1 MKRKV
6 LILGTRGIPGNHGG
20 FETFAER
27 LSLYLVEQGW
37 DVTVYCQEDYSNGKK
52 IQRQKWQ
59 GINLIH
65 IPCKNN
71 GALWSILFDFKSTLH
86 ALNESG
92 VVLVFGYNT
101 AIFSAFY
108 RLKQRVTLTNMDG
121 MEWWREK
128 WNGIQKSWLFLNE
141 RCGVFFSDC
150 IIADHPR
157 IADYYVDG
165 GVKREKIAT
174 IPYGT
179 EAVMKPDEQL
189 LQPYNLARESYALVI
204 ARPEP
209 ENSILEIVAAFSRQK
224 RGYKLVVLGRYSP
237 EEISYHEKVLAAAS
251 DEVEFVGGI
260 YDKNVVDALR
270 YYARI
275 YVHGHTVGGTNP
287 SLVEALAAGTPVL
300 AQNNHFNSWVAG
312 EGSAYFSDEEECAR
326 EFVRLLDNSE
336 ALTAMRKAS
345 FDRYREKFA
354 DNQDLKAYE
363 NLLLSFANQD
373 NSTSSLAAPIKK
385 KWVREQQ

>member
-27 LSLYLVEQGW
+27 LSLYLVQQGW
-37 DVTVYCQEDYSNGKK
+37 EVSVYCQSNERHGKR
-52 IQRQKWQ
+52 ILRQKWR
-59 GINLIH
+59 GIDLIH
-65 IPCKNN
+65 IPCRNK
-71 GALWSILFDFKSTLH
+71 GAFWSILFDFQSTLH

-101 AIFSAFY
+101 AIFSLLY
-108 RLKQRVTLTNMDG
+108 RLKQRITITNMDG
-121 MEWWREK
+121 MEWLRDK

-141 RCGVFFSDC
+141 RCGVWFSDR
-150 IIADHPR
+150 IIADHPK
-157 IADYYVDG
+157 IADYYVKS
-165 GVKREKIAT
+165 GVKTEKIAT

-179 EAVMKPDEQL
+179 EAIGQPNPELLKPYQIERD
-189 LQPYNLARESYALVI
+189 RYALVI

-209 ENSILEIVAAFSRQK
+209 ENSILEIVTAFSRQK
-224 RGYKLVVLGRYSP
+224 RGYQLVILGRYLP
-237 EEISYHEKVLAAAS
+237 ETISYHAKVLAAAS
-251 DEVEFVGGI
+251 DEVKFVGGI
-260 YDKNVVDALR
+260 YDKDIVDSLR

-300 AQNNHFNSWVAG
+300 AHNNDFNLWVAG
-312 EGSAYFSDEEECAR
+312 KKASYFSNEAECAQ
-326 EFVRLLDNSE
+326 EFTRLLDDSE
-336 ALTAMRKAS
+336 QLQAMRTAS
-345 FDRYREKFA
+345 WERYHQQFA

-363 NLLLSFANQD
+363 NLLLSFINQGK
-373 NSTSSLAAPIKK
+373 SPTALTVPVHKK
-385 KWVREQQ
+385 LVRK